1 MLNQEK
7 ETQVTPASK
16 PTDEGTPIT
25 DGNSGIVTNAI
36 GEKLEAV
43 PSGIARQLSQRQ
55 AGGGSDGH
63 I

>member
-1 MLNQEK
+1 M
-7 ETQVTPASK
+7 TASK